1 MSYLSTF
8 GLEFAKAIVISE
20 MSTLE
25 FLKNESLTH
34 TVNFGI
40 GSAFLKVQGP
50 LFLKVLARIRVR
62 VRFIKYAHFYFLCL
76 AFAKGCARG
85 VPTRKV

>member
-1 MSYLSTF
+1 MSYLGTF

-50 LFLKVLARIRVR
+50 LFLKVLAR
-62 VRFIKYAHFYFLCL
+62 VRFIKYAHFYILRST
-76 AFAKGCARG
+76 FAKGCARG